1 MMPTAHGSDSKS
13 CEKLPS
19 APSCRVTHATL
30 MPRRRADARMS
41 GNVRRP
47 PFGWRSLVIWQES
60 AVLTVW
66 RWSGDR

>member
-30 MPRRRADARMS
+30 MPRRLVAARMS
-41 GNVRRP
+41 GNARTVRP
-47 PFGWRSLVIWQES
+47 S
-60 AVLTVW
+60 AGGLW
-66 RWSGDR
+66 